1 MEYQESRTGKN
12 ACPTRKTHM
21 TAKWTIDGVQEAL
34 AAKKTSARELAADLY
49 ARIEAKNS
57 ELNAYLTLSPER
69 ARRQTDKIDALVAEG
84 KPLPR
89 LAGVPVAIKDVIST
103 RGIKTTCGSKIL
115 ENYFPPYD
123 ATAVE
128 RLEAAGAVILGKT
141 NCDEFAMGSSNE
153 NSAYGPVKN
162 PLAPDR
168 VPGGSSGGSATV
180 VAARLAVAALG
191 TDTGGSIRQ
200 PGSFCGIPA
209 MMGSYGRVSRYGLIA
224 FASLLDR
231 IGPFA
236 TQVKDVASVLE
247 VIAGRDA

>member
-1 MEYQESRTGKN
+1 
-12 ACPTRKTHM
+12 M
-21 TAKWTIDGVQEAL
+21 TTNWTIDGVKEAL
-34 AAKKTSARELAADLY
+34 AAKKTSARELAADFY
-49 ARIEAKNS
+49 KRIESRNP

-69 ARRQTDKIDALVAEG
+69 ARRQTDKVDSLVAQG
-84 KPLPR
+84 KPLPP
-89 LAGVPVAIKDVIST
+89 LAGVPVAVKDVIST

-168 VPGGSSGGSATV
+168 VPGGSSGGSANL
-180 VAARLAVAALG
+180 VAGRAAGGTLG
-191 TDTGGSIRQ
+191 YGTGGSIPP
-200 PGSFCGIPA
+200 PGALCGVPP
-209 MMGSYGRVSRYGLIA
+209 MMGGDGRVSPYGFIS
-224 FASLLDR
+224 FASPLDR
-231 IGPFA
+231 
-236 TQVKDVASVLE
+236 
-247 VIAGRDA
+247 